1 MKKNHR
7 IIKKSQKNVNLGDKN
22 SQAIVKKVKKM

>member
-7 IIKKSQKNVNLGDKN
+7 IIKKSQKNVNLGEKN
-22 SQAIVKKVKKM
+22 SQAIVKKT

>member
-22 SQAIVKKVKKM
+22 SQAIVKKT